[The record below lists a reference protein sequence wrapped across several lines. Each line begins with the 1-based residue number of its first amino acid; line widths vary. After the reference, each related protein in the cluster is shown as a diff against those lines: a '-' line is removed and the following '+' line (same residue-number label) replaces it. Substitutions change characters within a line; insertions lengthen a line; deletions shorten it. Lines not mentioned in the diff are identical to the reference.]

1 MLFIKIDCLQPFLCF
16 LSVPLTV
23 KRDLCQQWCTQYKKL
38 FGSDILSLY
47 PQPKPKPL
55 SFESLPQVLQ
65 LCGPSD
71 VSSVNVSSIFTG
83 LKIFFTETTT
93 FVWTSI
99 FFV

>member
-1 MLFIKIDCLQPFLCF
+1 M
-16 LSVPLTV
+16 
-23 KRDLCQQWCTQYKKL
+23 

-71 VSSVNVSSIFTG
+71 VSSVNVSFLFLLVWKSFLQKQQHLFGLQFFLSNEMSINDS
-83 LKIFFTETTT
+83 LNIFLRNT
-93 FVWTSI
+93 
-99 FFV
+99 